1 MALSTALS
9 SFRSKAAAWLIA
21 ALIAQG
27 TVVHYFAIRNI
38 VPSLVLVT
46 VVWYAM
52 RFDVRD
58 AALYGFFAG
67 VGEDILSFDAGGA
80 WTIATTI
87 SAVLVSISTRDFFL
101 DSVPFYTIVTA
112 AVTLVR
118 ALIFWTVK
126 SWEGFPAGLGTI
138 HLHEALAQAVLNGA
152 VATVVMIV
160 ARHLERAP
168 Q

>member
-9 SFRSKAAAWLIA
+9 SSRSKAAAWLIA

-27 TVVHYFAIRNI
+27 AFVHYVAIRGI
-38 VPSLVLVT
+38 VPSLVLIT

-52 RFDVRD
+52 RFDVRG
-58 AALYGFFAG
+58 AALYGLFAG

-126 SWEGFPAGLGTI
+126 GWEGFPAGLGTI
-138 HLHEALAQAVLNGA
+138 HFHEALAQAVFNGV
-152 VATVVMIV
+152 VAAIVMIA
-160 ARHLERAP
+160 ARHLERAS